1 MSEPRETIDDQMVA
15 DWSAVG
21 LCRLEDYLARH
32 AAFCEF
38 LSGRPGDGLEERDVP
53 EAS

>member
-32 AAFCEF
+32 AAFCDF
-38 LSGRPGDGLEERDVP
+38 LSGLGDEGRDPP

>member
-32 AAFCEF
+32 AAFCDF
-38 LSGRPGDGLEERDVP
+38 LSRLSD
-53 EAS
+53 EASDAPDAS